1 MQSQQGQCREE
12 VVNTYSTN
20 IFNLRFHTTNS
31 ELNTNQNYRQK
42 LPDLRQIIQVN
53 RYDSTHDFSRN
64 IPLGDQP

>member
-20 IFNLRFHTTNS
+20 IFNPTFHTTNS
-31 ELNTNQNYRQK
+31 ELTTNQNYRPK
-42 LPDLRQIIQVN
+42 LPDFCQLLQVN
-53 RYDSTHDFSRN
+53 RYDSTYNFSRN